1 MLKNRQTMRM
11 KGDEG
16 GFTLIELL
24 VVFTIIGLI
33 AALSM
38 PALKGFGQ
46 GNLVNNVVRQL
57 TDDIS
62 LARSRAIS
70 DRCTV
75 YVLFVS
81 TNIYWERN
89 QFQSKLNQVAM
100 ELPAVERHRFIQSS
114 RQLWTNLVQQQY
126 TAYAVYASR
135 TVGDQPSQQKP
146 RYLTEWKSLPDG
158 VMFHPYK
165 LTNNVTEF
173 DWKYEKTRQRTAGF
187 TNWIEAPLLQVDV
200 RFPNS
205 KGPEMRLPCIAFNH
219 KGELVFPWL
228 EPVSWQDYGKHKPK
242 LLPLPSWCDYEV
254 LPIVKASGFY
264 ETPSTLVEITPL
276 AALDKPPL
284 MRIRIDGKTGKVT
297 ALQDELRED
306 F

>member
-1 MLKNRQTMRM
+1 MLKNRQTVRM
-11 KGDEG
+11 KGNEG

-89 QFQSKLNQVAM
+89 QFQARLNGAAM
-100 ELPAVERHRFIQSS
+100 ELPAIERQRFIQNS
-114 RQLWTNLVQQQY
+114 RQLWTNLAQQQY

-165 LTNNVTEF
+165 LTNNVIMDKD
-173 DWKYEKTRQRTAGF
+173 DWIKEMKRQRTAGF
-187 TNWIEAPLLQVDV
+187 TNWIEAPLLQMNCH
-200 RFPNS
+200 FPNA
-205 KGPEMRLPCIAFNH
+205 KGPEMSLPCIAFNH

-228 EPVSWQDYGKHKPK
+228 DPNAEKPD
-242 LLPLPSWCDYEV
+242 LLSLPSWCDYEV

-264 ETPSTLVEITPL
+264 ETPGTLVEITPL

>member
-1 MLKNRQTMRM
+1 MLKNRQTVRM
-11 KGDEG
+11 KDNEG

-89 QFQSKLNQVAM
+89 QFQTRLNQVAM
-100 ELPAVERHRFIQSS
+100 ELPAIERQRFIQSS
-114 RQLWTNLVQQQY
+114 RQLWTNLAQQQY

-165 LTNNVTEF
+165 LTNNITKNYWM
-173 DWKYEKTRQRTAGF
+173 DEKTRQRTAGF
-187 TNWIEAPLLQVDV
+187 TNWIEMPLLQMNCH
-200 RFPNS
+200 FPNA
-205 KGPEMRLPCIAFNH
+205 KGPEMSMPCIAFNH

-228 EPVSWQDYGKHKPK
+228 EPGSEKPE
-242 LLPLPSWCDYEV
+242 LLSLPSWCDYEV

-264 ETPSTLVEITPL
+264 ETPGNLVEITPL

>member
-1 MLKNRQTMRM
+1 MLKNRQTVRM
-11 KGDEG
+11 KDNEC

-89 QFQSKLNQVAM
+89 QFQARLNGAAM
-100 ELPAVERHRFIQSS
+100 ELPAIERQRFIQNS
-114 RQLWTNLVQQQY
+114 RQLWTNLAQQQY

-165 LTNNVTEF
+165 MTNNVTKNYWM
-173 DWKYEKTRQRTAGF
+173 DEKTRQRTAGF
-187 TNWIEAPLLQVDV
+187 TNWIEAPLLQMNCH
-200 RFPNS
+200 FPNA
-205 KGPEMRLPCIAFNH
+205 KGPEMSMPCIAFNH

-228 EPVSWQDYGKHKPK
+228 EPGSEKPE
-242 LLPLPSWCDYEV
+242 LLSLPSWCDYEV

-264 ETPSTLVEITPL
+264 ETPGTLVEITPL

>member
-1 MLKNRQTMRM
+1 MLKNRQTVRM
-11 KGDEG
+11 KDNEG

-89 QFQSKLNQVAM
+89 QFQTRLNQVAM
-100 ELPAVERHRFIQSS
+100 ELPAIERQRFIQNS
-114 RQLWTNLVQQQY
+114 RQLWTNLAQQQY

-165 LTNNVTEF
+165 LTNNITKNYWM
-173 DWKYEKTRQRTAGF
+173 DEKTRQRTAGF
-187 TNWIEAPLLQVDV
+187 TNWIEMPLLQMNCH
-200 RFPNS
+200 FPNA
-205 KGPEMRLPCIAFNH
+205 KGPEMSLPCIAFNH

-228 EPVSWQDYGKHKPK
+228 EPGSEKPE
-242 LLPLPSWCDYEV
+242 LLSLPSWCDYEV

-264 ETPSTLVEITPL
+264 ETPGTLVEITPL

>member
-1 MLKNRQTMRM
+1 MLKNRQTVRM
-11 KGDEG
+11 KGNGG

-57 TDDIS
+57 SDDIS

-89 QFQSKLNQVAM
+89 QFQTRLNDAAM
-100 ELPAVERHRFIQSS
+100 ALPAIERQRFIQNS
-114 RQLWTNLVQQQY
+114 RQLWTNLAQQQY
-126 TAYAVYASR
+126 TAYAVYAGR
-135 TVGDQPSQQKP
+135 TVGDQPSQRKP

-165 LTNNVTEF
+165 MTNNVTK
-173 DWKYEKTRQRTAGF
+173 DYWINEKKRQRPAGL
-187 TNWIEAPLLQVDV
+187 TNWIETPLLHIKC
-200 RFPNS
+200 RFPNA
-205 KGPEMRLPCIAFNH
+205 KGPEMSMPCIAFNH

-228 EPVSWQDYGKHKPK
+228 EPNAEKPE
-242 LLPLPSWCDYEV
+242 LLSLPSSCDYEV

-264 ETPSTLVEITPL
+264 ETPGTLVEITPL

>member
-1 MLKNRQTMRM
+1 MLKNRQTVRM

-89 QFQSKLNQVAM
+89 QFQTRLNGAAM
-100 ELPAVERHRFIQSS
+100 MLPAIERQRFIQSS
-114 RQLWTNLVQQQY
+114 RQLWTNLAQQQY

-165 LTNNVTEF
+165 MTNNVTR
-173 DWKYEKTRQRTAGF
+173 DYWINEKKRQRPVGV
-187 TNWIEAPLLQVDV
+187 TNWIETPLLQIKC
-200 RFPNS
+200 RFPNA
-205 KGPEMRLPCIAFNH
+205 KGPEMSMPCIAFNH

-228 EPVSWQDYGKHKPK
+228 EPGSEKPE
-242 LLPLPSWCDYEV
+242 LLSLPSSCDYEV

-264 ETPSTLVEITPL
+264 EAPGNLVEITPL
-276 AALDKPPL
+276 ADLDKPPL

>member
-1 MLKNRQTMRM
+1 MLKNGQTVKM
-11 KGDEG
+11 KEREG

-46 GNLVNNVVRQL
+46 GNLVNNVARQL

-89 QFQSKLNQVAM
+89 QFQSRLNQAAM
-100 ELPAVERHRFIQSS
+100 ELPAMERQRFIQSS
-114 RQLWTNLVQQQY
+114 RLLWTNLAQQQY

-135 TVGDQPSQQKP
+135 TVGDQPAQRKP
-146 RYLTEWKSLPDG
+146 RYLTEWKVCP
-158 VMFHPYK
+158 M
-165 LTNNVTEF
+165 
-173 DWKYEKTRQRTAGF
+173 A
-187 TNWIEAPLLQVDV
+187 
-200 RFPNS
+200 
-205 KGPEMRLPCIAFNH
+205 
-219 KGELVFPWL
+219 
-228 EPVSWQDYGKHKPK
+228 
-242 LLPLPSWCDYEV
+242 
-254 LPIVKASGFY
+254 
-264 ETPSTLVEITPL
+264 
-276 AALDKPPL
+276 
-284 MRIRIDGKTGKVT
+284 
-297 ALQDELRED
+297 
-306 F
+306 

>member
-1 MLKNRQTMRM
+1 MLKNGQTVKM
-11 KGDEG
+11 KEREG

-46 GNLVNNVVRQL
+46 GNLVNNVARQL

-89 QFQSKLNQVAM
+89 QFQSRLNQAAM
-100 ELPAVERHRFIQSS
+100 ELPAMERQRFIQSS
-114 RQLWTNLVQQQY
+114 RLLWTNLAQQQY

-135 TVGDQPSQQKP
+135 TVGDQPAQRKP
-146 RYLTEWKSLPDG
+146 RYLTEWKVLPDG

-165 LTNNVTEF
+165 LTNNVTREY
-173 DWKYEKTRQRTAGF
+173 WLNEKTRQRSSGF
-187 TNWIEAPLLQVDV
+187 TNWIETPLPHVDV
-200 RFPNS
+200 HFPNA
-205 KGPEMRLPCIAFNH
+205 KGPLMSLPCIAFNYR
-219 KGELVFPWL
+219 GELVFPWL
-228 EPVSWQDYGKHKPK
+228 ATGSTKPEF
-242 LLPLPSWCDYEV
+242 LSVPSWCDYEV
-254 LPIVKASGFY
+254 LPIVKAGGFY
-264 ETPSTLVEITPL
+264 SAPVDLVEITPL
-276 AALDKPPL
+276 AALERPPL
-284 MRIRIDGKTGKVT
+284 MRIRIDGKTGKVS
-297 ALQDELRED
+297 ALQDESRVD
-306 F
+306 FQE

>member
-11 KGDEG
+11 KGNEG

-81 TNIYWERN
+81 TNISWERN
-89 QFQSKLNQVAM
+89 QFQTRLNGAAM
-100 ELPAVERHRFIQSS
+100 MLPAIERQRFIQNS
-114 RQLWTNLVQQQY
+114 RQLWTNLAQQQY

-165 LTNNVTEF
+165 LTNNVTKSY
-173 DWKYEKTRQRTAGF
+173 WMNEKTNQRIAGV
-187 TNWIEAPLLQVDV
+187 TNWIEAPLLQIKC
-200 RFPNS
+200 RFPNA
-205 KGPEMRLPCIAFNH
+205 KGPEMNMPCIAFNH
-219 KGELVFPWL
+219 KGELIFPWMEL
-228 EPVSWQDYGKHKPK
+228 NSEKPE
-242 LLPLPSWCDYEV
+242 LLSLPSWCDYEV

-264 ETPSTLVEITPL
+264 ETPGNLVEITPL

>member
-1 MLKNRQTMRM
+1 MRM
-11 KGDEG
+11 KGDG
-16 GFTLIELL
+16 RGFTLIELL

-38 PALKGFGQ
+38 PVLKGFGQ

-89 QFQSKLNQVAM
+89 QFQSKLNQTAM
-100 ELPAVERHRFIQSS
+100 NLPAIERQRFIQNS

-135 TVGDQPSQQKP
+135 TVGDQPSQHRP

-165 LTNNVTEF
+165 LTNNVTK
-173 DWKYEKTRQRTAGF
+173 DYWVNEKTRQRTTGF
-187 TNWIEAPLLQVDV
+187 TNWIEAPLLQVNA
-200 RFPNS
+200 RFPS
-205 KGPEMRLPCIAFNH
+205 AKGPEMSLPCIAFNY

-228 EPVSWQDYGKHKPK
+228 EHGSQKPE
-242 LLPLPSWCDYEV
+242 LLSLPSWCDYEV

-264 ETPSTLVEITPL
+264 ETPGSLVEITPL
-276 AALDKPPL
+276 AALDRPPL

-297 ALQDELRED
+297 ALRDESRVG

>member
-1 MLKNRQTMRM
+1 MLKNRQTVRM
-11 KGDEG
+11 KDNEG

-89 QFQSKLNQVAM
+89 QFQTRLNQVAM
-100 ELPAVERHRFIQSS
+100 ELPAIERQRFIQNS
-114 RQLWTNLVQQQY
+114 RQLWTNLAQQQY

-165 LTNNVTEF
+165 LTNNITKNYWM
-173 DWKYEKTRQRTAGF
+173 DEKTRQRTAGF
-187 TNWIEAPLLQVDV
+187 TNWIEAPLLQMNCH
-200 RFPNS
+200 FPNA
-205 KGPEMRLPCIAFNH
+205 KGPEMSMPCIAFNH

-228 EPVSWQDYGKHKPK
+228 EPGSEKPE
-242 LLPLPSWCDYEV
+242 LLSLPSWCDYEV

-264 ETPSTLVEITPL
+264 ETPGNLVEITPL